1 MKICNI
7 YLQSFKL
14 SKVFERLSS
23 DDLHIGMRQI
33 KAVQLGVSWEE
44 FWAIDHRDVV
54 VRKIPAIK

>member
-1 MKICNI
+1 MKVSKMKICNI

-33 KAVQLGVSWEE
+33 KAVQLGVS
-44 FWAIDHRDVV
+44 
-54 VRKIPAIK
+54 